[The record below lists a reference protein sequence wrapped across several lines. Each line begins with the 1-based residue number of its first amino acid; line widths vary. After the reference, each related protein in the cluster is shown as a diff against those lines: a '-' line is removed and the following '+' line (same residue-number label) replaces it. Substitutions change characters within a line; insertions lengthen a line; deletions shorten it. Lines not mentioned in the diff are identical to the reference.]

1 LQGEIKDG
9 NTVVVG
15 VDGDVLSFSTKKKVK
30 AAK

>member
-15 VDGDVLSFSTKKKVK
+15 VDEDVLSFSTKKKVK